1 MWTFFAIIGVILLIT
16 FREEVFSFLK
26 NIFVKVTPVLKD
38 TAGNVSSSVKTFV
51 EGMNEEITK
60 KTLFGKYVVS
70 PVKIVE
76 IGYRARGVYYDSV
89 EDIDTVYNIVFTFDN
104 GRKFSFYVCAVSEID
119 WQLLAVGD
127 TCSHVQKFNRKGQLT
142 FEEYLPV
149 PPENVC
155 YSAFGQPYHRNYHSC

>member
-1 MWTFFAIIGVILLIT
+1 MLTFFAIIGVILLIT
-16 FREEVFSFLK
+16 FSKEVVSFLK
-26 NIFVKVTPVLKD
+26 NIFGKVTPVLKD

-51 EGMNEEITK
+51 EEKKAEVTK

-76 IGYRARGVYYDSV
+76 IRYRARGVYYDNV

-104 GRKFSFYVCAVSEID
+104 GRKFSFYVCAVSGID

-149 PPENVC
+149 PPESVC
-155 YSAFGQPYHRNYHSC
+155 YSAFGQPYHRNYHSY

>member
-1 MWTFFAIIGVILLIT
+1 MLTFFAIIGVVLLIT
-16 FREEVFSFLK
+16 FSKEVVSFLK
-26 NIFVKVTPVLKD
+26 NIFGKVTPVLKNK
-38 TAGNVSSSVKTFV
+38 AESVSSSVKTFV
-51 EGMNEEITK
+51 EGMNEEKTK

-76 IGYRARGVYYDSV
+76 IRYRAGGIYYDSV
-89 EDIDTVYNIVFTFDN
+89 KDIDTVYNIVFTFDN
-104 GRKFSFYVCAVSEID
+104 GRKFSFYVCAVSGID

-149 PPENVC
+149 PPESVC
-155 YSAFGQPYHRNYHSC
+155 YSAFGQPYHHNYHSY